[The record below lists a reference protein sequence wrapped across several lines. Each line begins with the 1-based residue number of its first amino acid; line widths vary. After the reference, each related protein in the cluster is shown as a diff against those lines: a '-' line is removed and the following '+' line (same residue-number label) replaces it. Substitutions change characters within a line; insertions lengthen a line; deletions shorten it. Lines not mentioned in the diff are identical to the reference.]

1 MFRLLGWLFGFGVFC
16 ALAGVVAGV
25 VYFNQVASG
34 LPDYTVLKDYQPP
47 VTTRV
52 HAANGTLLAEYAH
65 ERRLFQPIETIPP
78 KLLQAF
84 IAAEDKDFYTHHGI
98 AVDGVIRA
106 LRDNIMARIDGNTA
120 IQGGGST
127 ITQQVAKNFLLTSE
141 QTWDRKIQE
150 AILSLRIESTFSKE
164 KILELYVNE
173 IFLGLNSYGVA
184 AAALNYFDKAL
195 YQLSL
200 SEMAYIAGLPKGP
213 NNYHPFRHPEAA
225 IERRNYVLDRM
236 FEDGYISREERDTA
250 KADSLNVLPR
260 QSGSQ
265 VYSAEYFTEEVRRQL
280 STLYGEDKLYG
291 GGLSVRTTLEPTLQ
305 EYARRALMD
314 GLIQYDQN
322 RGFREPVATVDVSGD
337 WGQAVAA
344 IRPLSDVPEWTL
356 AVVLEMDTN
365 EAKIGLRPGTDIEGK
380 LLPDRVV
387 GTLAGPD
394 IKWVSKKLS
403 TILKVGDVV
412 YVTPVE
418 GKPGNYTLQQVPE
431 IEGALVAMDPRTGR
445 VLAMVGGFSYAE
457 SEFNRA
463 TQALRQPG
471 SSFKPIV
478 YSAAL
483 DNGYTPASV
492 VLDAPI
498 EVVNSDGSVWRP
510 ENYAQSFYGPQTLR
524 KGIENSRNVMTV
536 RLAQDLGMPLVTEYA
551 KMFGIY
557 DTLNPVLAMALGAG
571 ETTDLRMTA
580 AYATIA
586 NGGRK
591 IVPTLIDRV
600 QDRYGKTIYKHDD
613 RICDGCTT
621 ADWENQPEPLIID
634 NREQVLDPMT
644 AYQITSM
651 MEGVVQRG
659 TGTYAKRL
667 NRPVAGKTGTSN
679 DYKDAWFIG
688 FTPEL
693 AVGVY
698 VGFDKPKSM
707 GNAATGGEMAVPIFT
722 AFMEKALKG
731 KPPTPFNMP
740 AGMSQIWIDPAT
752 GVKANAGEAAIA
764 EAFKP
769 GTGPNLITSV
779 IGVDSAAFQRL
790 EDESGG
796 DAGVGLG
803 DGVFGRD
810 DDEEPEPRRGGG
822 LDFLFGRGG
831 LF

>member
-1 MFRLLGWLFGFGVFC
+1 MLRLLGWLFGFGVFC
-16 ALAGVVAGV
+16 ALGAVAV
-25 VYFNQVASG
+25 AAVYLNQLNST

-52 HAANGTLLAEYAH
+52 HAADGTLLAEYAR

-78 KLLQAF
+78 LIINAF
-84 IAAEDKDFYTHHGI
+84 ISAEDKDFYKHSGI
-98 AVDGVIRA
+98 AVDGVVRA
-106 LRDNIMARIDGNTA
+106 LRDNILARIDGNDS

-150 AILSLRIESTFSKE
+150 AILALRIESTFSKN
-164 KILELYVNE
+164 KILELYLNE

-195 YQLSL
+195 YELTL
-200 SEMAYIAGLPKGP
+200 SEAAYLAALPKGP
-213 NNYHPFRHPEAA
+213 NNYHPFRRTQAA
-225 IERRNYVLDRM
+225 IERRNWVIDRM
-236 FEDGYISREERDTA
+236 VENGYATPEEAEKA
-250 KADSLNVLPR
+250 KAEPLNVKPR
-260 QSGSQ
+260 SSGSQ
-265 VYSAEYFTEEVRRQL
+265 LYSAEYFTEEVRRQL
-280 STLYGEDKLYG
+280 GKLYGEAELYG
-291 GGLSVRTTLEPTLQ
+291 GGLSVRTTLDPKLQ
-305 EYARRALMD
+305 EYARKALMD
-314 GLIQYDQN
+314 GLIRYDHGE
-322 RGFREPVATVDVSGD
+322 GFRGPVATVDISGD
-337 WGQAVAA
+337 WGTAVNA
-344 IRPLSDVPEWTL
+344 IKPLNDVPEWQL
-356 AVVLEMDTN
+356 AVVLEVGAN
-365 EAKIGLRPGTDIEGK
+365 EARIGLRPETDIDGK
-380 LLPDRVV
+380 VVADRVTGMV
-387 GTLAGPD
+387 NGPD
-394 IKWVSKKLS
+394 VKWISKKLGNVLKPGDVIYVS
-403 TILKVGDVV
+403 KVG
-412 YVTPVE
+412 E
-418 GKPGNYTLQQVPE
+418 GAYTLEQVPE
-431 IEGALVAMDPRTGR
+431 LEGALVAMDPRTGR

-463 TQALRQPG
+463 TQAMRQPG

-498 EVVNSDGSVWRP
+498 EVVNADGSVWRP

-524 KGIENSRNVMTV
+524 VGIEKSRNVMTV
-536 RLAQDLGMPLVTEYA
+536 RLAQDLGMPLISDYA

-557 DTLNPVLAMALGAG
+557 DDLNPVLAMALGAG
-571 ETTDLRMTA
+571 ETTDMRMTS

-591 IVPTLIDRV
+591 IVPTLIDRI
-600 QDRYGKTIYKHDD
+600 QDRYGKTIYKHDE
-613 RICDGCTT
+613 RVCDGCV
-621 ADWENQPEPLIID
+621 ADGWHSQGEPLIID

-659 TGTYAKRL
+659 TGTAARVL

-693 AVGVY
+693 VTGIY
-698 VGFDKPKSM
+698 VGFDTPHSM
-707 GNAATGGEMAVPIFT
+707 GKQATGGEMAVPIFT
-722 AFMEKALKG
+722 EFMADALKG

-740 AGMSQIWIDPAT
+740 SGMSQVWIDAST
-752 GVKANAGEAAIA
+752 GVKAMGGDHAIY

-769 GTGPNLITSV
+769 GTGPNLVTSV
-779 IGVDSAAFQRL
+779 IGVNSNAFQQIQQGQDPAATDMNL
-790 EDESGG
+790 
-796 DAGVGLG
+796 
-803 DGVFGRD
+803 
-810 DDEEPEPRRGGG
+810 
-822 LDFLFGRGG
+822 GRGG